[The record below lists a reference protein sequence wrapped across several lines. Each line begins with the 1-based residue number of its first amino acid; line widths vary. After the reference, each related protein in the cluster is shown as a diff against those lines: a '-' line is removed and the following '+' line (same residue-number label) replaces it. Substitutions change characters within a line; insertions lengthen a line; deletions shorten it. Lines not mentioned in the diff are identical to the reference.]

1 MSAKVQHTTAAAGLH
16 SPAVQPLPVET
27 PPPTPPPR
35 QSPQVS
41 AADLRLFIRA
51 SSPGRY
57 VYTIVDQS
65 TGKVISQLPRD
76 EVLRMKLQPH
86 YTAGAV
92 FDGKA

>member
-1 MSAKVQHTTAAAGLH
+1 MSAKVQPTTAAAGLH
-16 SPAVQPLPVET
+16 SPAVQPLPVEA
-27 PPPTPPPR
+27 PAPPPPR
-35 QSPQVS
+35 QPPQAAS
-41 AADLRLFIRA
+41 ADLRLFIRA

-57 VYTIVDQS
+57 VYTIVDQA

>member
-1 MSAKVQHTTAAAGLH
+1 MSAKVQPSTATAGLH

-27 PPPTPPPR
+27 PPPPPR
-35 QSPQVS
+35 SPRPQVS

-57 VYTIVDQS
+57 VYTIVDQA

-76 EVLRMKLQPH
+76 EVLRMKLQPN